1 MPHPLCPETKTYL
14 FKEEVMD
21 YKKIKVETVDNVIWL
36 TMNRPH
42 KLNALSY
49 ELQLELIDF
58 FQKLRNDNNSR
69 IVIVR
74 GEGRAFCAGVDLNE
88 DRAEWTD
95 GELGRMWNYFEG
107 QQRFGDMIHLMR
119 QAPQPLIA
127 AVRGPATGGGLAI
140 AMACDMC
147 IAGESA
153 LFQVSFIRRG
163 FSGCDLGLSYF
174 LPRLIGLSRA
184 AELLYTGRFVDAN
197 TADKIGLVSKVVPDD
212 QVDETAMELAREVM
226 QNAPIGVRMTKEV
239 LNMSVDAPGLLAAL
253 HMENRTQMLTTFTE
267 DQREAI
273 AAFLEKREP
282 VFHNR

>member
-1 MPHPLCPETKTYL
+1 
-14 FKEEVMD
+14 MD
-21 YKKIKVETVDNVIWL
+21 YKKIKVEKVDNVIWL

-49 ELQLELIDF
+49 ELQMELIDF
-58 FQKLRNDNNSR
+58 FQNLRNDNNSR

-88 DRAEWTD
+88 DRSEWTE

-127 AVRGPATGGGLAI
+127 AVRGPATGGGMAI
-140 AMACDMC
+140 AMACDMR

-163 FSGCDLGLSYF
+163 YSGCDLGLSYF

-184 AELLYTGRFVDAN
+184 SELLYTGRFVDAA
-197 TADKIGLVSKVVPDD
+197 TADKVGLVSKVVPDD
-212 QVDETAMELAREVM
+212 RVDEVAMELAREVM

-239 LNMSVDAPGLLAAL
+239 LNMSVDAPSLLNAL
-253 HMENRTQMLTTFTE
+253 HMENRTQILTTFTE
-267 DQREAI
+267 DQREAV

-282 VFHNR
+282 VFRNR